1 MSTLVV
7 DVTNL
12 STTKKQE
19 VGERMKAYR
28 KALELTQKE
37 FFYRTG
43 IPVPSLQ
50 DYEAGNRMPGGEAIS
65 ALIDSGINA
74 NWLLTGDGTMLL
86 ADLAPTAAVL
96 PPAKIN
102 IDALE
107 ALLVGALKIGR
118 NSPPHLVAALCA
130 RLYGEAH
137 DSGFITADGIGHG
150 NMDEAC

>member
-1 MSTLVV
+1 MHEIRDRLKLWRAAKKLTQA
-7 DVTNL
+7 DAATNL
-12 STTKKQE
+12 
-19 VGERMKAYR
+19 GMA
-28 KALELTQKE
+28 
-37 FFYRTG
+37 FRTY
-43 IPVPSLQ
+43 Q
-50 DYEAGNRMPGGEAIS
+50 NYEGSIS
-65 ALIDSGINA
+65 NPNADAFLAFVEGGINA
-74 NWLLTGDGTMLL
+74 NWLLTGEGPMLL
-86 ADLAPTAAVL
+86 ADLAPAAAVL